1 MSDTSATRL
10 EFSRS
15 LYSETAVQEAVS
27 AYAQLAVFH
36 VEATEHT
43 VSVTVSEPHPDL
55 ADLADLRRAPRWQR
69 SPVGGRRA
77 VSAAMVRS
85 TVSPSWNVSRIV
97 NLIESSSRLNSIAF
111 VHRLG
116 VCSLPR

>member
-1 MSDTSATRL
+1 MSDASATRL

-43 VSVTVSEPHPDL
+43 VSVDQLTSDGGVTLPISPPVR
-55 ADLADLRRAPRWQR
+55 ADDPSVQIEITNESRNFVLLTSARLSVAAAP
-69 SPVGGRRA
+69 
-77 VSAAMVRS
+77 
-85 TVSPSWNVSRIV
+85 
-97 NLIESSSRLNSIAF
+97 
-111 VHRLG
+111 
-116 VCSLPR
+116 

>member
-1 MSDTSATRL
+1 MSDASATRL

-55 ADLADLRRAPRWQR
+55 ADLADHFANHVLF
-69 SPVGGRRA
+69 
-77 VSAAMVRS
+77 S
-85 TVSPSWNVSRIV
+85 TVGEERRGQLS
-97 NLIESSSRLNSIAF
+97 
-111 VHRLG
+111 
-116 VCSLPR
+116 